1 MTPSFPSD
9 TLRLIERLHD
19 PAAYP
24 HSTSE
29 IRLIETHISWVFLTG
44 PFVYKLKKP
53 LDLGFLDYT
62 TLEKRRRF
70 CEEEIRVSGRFA
82 PEVYLAAV
90 PIVGPAARARV
101 EGDGPA
107 IEWAVKL
114 AQFDEADRLDNRF
127 AAGLLTSADCER
139 LGAEIATVEEGL
151 AVAGADEAWGSA
163 ESVREAVAINLRQLR
178 EQRADAVGRVDRIE
192 AWLFARLHAL
202 RSVIELR
209 RAAGRVRECHGDLHL
224 GNLVFHG
231 GRMTPFDA
239 IEFSPGLRWIDVA
252 NDVAFLM
259 MDLESRGRADLAAH
273 VRSSWM
279 EAADDHAAAVV
290 LPVYEVYRAVVRA
303 AVAALRGVDPA
314 AEQRET
320 DRYLAVA
327 ERLMR
332 PRRPVL
338 FVTCGISGCG
348 KTTLAG
354 RIVASAGAVRLRSDV
369 ERKRLA
375 GMRPADRP
383 AGQAATA
390 AIYGREAT
398 RRVYARLAELA
409 GTLLDAGS
417 SVVVDAACLK
427 RWQRGE
433 LAAVARGRQ
442 VPLVWLEIDVPLER
456 ALARVAARQ
465 AAGGDASDATPEV
478 VQGQWDAQEP
488 FTEQELAAGGGI
500 APRHIRVHEAD
511 LADPEFASRLSRGL
525 PSGP

>member
-1 MTPSFPSD
+1 MTVPFPAD

-24 HSTSE
+24 HPTGE

-44 PFVYKLKKP
+44 AFVYKLKKP

-62 TLEKRRRF
+62 TLERRRRF

-90 PIVGPAARARV
+90 PIAGPAATARI
-101 EGDGPA
+101 EGAGPT

-127 AAGLLTSADCER
+127 VAGRLTPADCER
-139 LGAEIATVEEGL
+139 LGAEIAAVEEGL
-151 AVAGADEAWGSA
+151 AVAGPDEAWGSA
-163 ESVREAVAINLRQLR
+163 ESVREAVTINLRQLR
-178 EQRADAVGRVDRIE
+178 EQRPDAARRVDRIE

-224 GNLVFHG
+224 GNLVFLA

-252 NDVAFLM
+252 NDVAFLV

-273 VRSSWM
+273 VQSSWM

-303 AVAALRGVDPA
+303 AVAALRGVDQA
-314 AEQRET
+314 AERAET
-320 DRYLAVA
+320 DRYLELA

-338 FVTCGISGCG
+338 VVTCGISGCG

-354 RIVASAGAVRLRSDV
+354 RIVAATGAVRLRSDV

-375 GMRPADRP
+375 GMGPADRP
-383 AGQAATA
+383 PDTAATA
-390 AIYGREAT
+390 ALYGPEAT
-398 RRVYARLAELA
+398 RRVYGRLARLA

-433 LAAVARGRQ
+433 IAAVARDRQ
-442 VPLVWLEIDVPLER
+442 VPLVWLEIDVPLET
-456 ALARVAARQ
+456 ALARVTARQ
-465 AAGGDASDATPEV
+465 ASAGDASDATPAV
-478 VQGQWDAQEP
+478 VQGQWDAREP
-488 FTEQELAAGGGI
+488 FTEHELAAAGGI
-500 APRHIRVHEAD
+500 APRHIRVREAD
-511 LADPEFASRLSRGL
+511 LADPEFAGRLSRGL